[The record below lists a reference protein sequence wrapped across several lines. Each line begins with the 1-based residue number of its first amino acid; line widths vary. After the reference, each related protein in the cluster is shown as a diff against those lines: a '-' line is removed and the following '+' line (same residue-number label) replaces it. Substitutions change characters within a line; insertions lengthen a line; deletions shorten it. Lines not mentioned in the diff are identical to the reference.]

1 MSGYVPCAW
10 AADHRK
16 PIAFVEGN
24 AELPLALRGVRYLC
38 ERWRLEDPHVV
49 EGLLC
54 FPKCDPLPKCRLKR
68 KHAIF
73 STLLGFSGST
83 FGPLENGLLVCEIVV
98 SGVVLLANYK
108 FRGVGGSVGGGC
120 IALKTFEI
128 WISAPQHN
136 CSALCSKIT
145 CSTILISVTTS

>member
-10 AADHRK
+10 AAEHRK

-54 FPKCDPLPKCRLKR
+54 FPKLPGTSTPLLP
-68 KHAIF
+68 AEEF
-73 STLLGFSGST
+73 
-83 FGPLENGLLVCEIVV
+83 LVQ
-98 SGVVLLANYK
+98 
-108 FRGVGGSVGGGC
+108 
-120 IALKTFEI
+120 ALKEP
-128 WISAPQHN
+128 SAILQAAPKELAEAAPDIRKLATKQLVRLRA
-136 CSALCSKIT
+136 ALPATASCTDAASD
-145 CSTILISVTTS
+145 